1 LASGFTPGTGVTADS
16 NVIRIP
22 DDPSSGNTSLSYVV
36 REVFCRVETP
46 SAGTTTFQIEYFTGT
61 GLFLP
66 TGNVLSAALSITG
79 GSTYEASS
87 TSISPSSL
95 ASGTKMRLNFSAI
108 DATHQDFF
116 IQVLL
121 EEV

>member
-1 LASGFTPGTGVTADS
+1 
-16 NVIRIP
+16 
-22 DDPSSGNTSLSYVV
+22 VV

-46 SAGTTTFQIEYFTGT
+46 SAGTTTFQIEYYTGT

-66 TGNVLSAALSITG
+66 TGNVLSAALSISG

-87 TSISPSSL
+87 SSITPSSL